1 MEHHNL
7 DMSIQ
12 RNFVIEK
19 FCSLGYEEDSCIL
32 IEKGIFNQTIK
43 RCKKNYIERKWT
55 NPKFK
60 HVYKMIYL
68 KVLGNLT
75 KFKNKIELN
84 ERIDKGILKYEDLAA
99 LTKEQL
105 APTKWA
111 EVKLERQKEIMKKRD
126 EIENLKGAFECGK
139 CKTMKTTYTQVQ
151 TRSADEPMT
160 TFVDCLNCGNRWR
173 F

>member
-1 MEHHNL
+1 MEEHEI

-12 RNFVIEK
+12 REFVLNK
-19 FCSLGYEEDSCIL
+19 FKELGYEQENCTL
-32 IEKGIFNQTIK
+32 IEKGIFNKTIK
-43 RCKKNYIERKWT
+43 TCKKYYFERKWT

-60 HVYKMIYL
+60 HTYTMTYL
-68 KVLGNLT
+68 KVLYNLT
-75 KFKNKIELN
+75 KLQNKDELN
-84 ERIDKGILKYEDLAA
+84 KRLNEGIIRYEDLAN

-111 EVKLERQKEIMKKRD
+111 QIELKRQNEIMQKRD
-126 EIENLKGAFECGK
+126 EIKNLKGAFRCGR
-139 CKTMKTTYTQVQ
+139 CKTWKTNYTQVQ

-160 TFVDCLNCGNRWR
+160 TFVDCLNCGNRWK